1 MKYEHNVS
9 RDISRYANLYE
20 FCDKHHLSKE
30 YGNDLEELTQ
40 DALLT
45 MTLQNEFRRPTDS
58 DHYQKIRVEFDGHP
72 ITVGYFTPNEIE
84 DIKLLNHVKVVL
96 I

>member
-1 MKYEHNVS
+1 
-9 RDISRYANLYE
+9 
-20 FCDKHHLSKE
+20 
-30 YGNDLEELTQ
+30 
-40 DALLT
+40 

-84 DIKLLNHVKVVL
+84 DIKQLNHVQVVL